1 MMQVENTTETGALLG
16 DDALDIEELPRVG
29 VYVTTVAE
37 GNIPIGSVVV
47 QDPYLQYLESLEDE
61 EAS

>member
-1 MMQVENTTETGALLG
+1 MQVENTTETGALLG

-37 GNIPIGSVVV
+37 GNIPHRICSCARSILTVLGKSRR
-47 QDPYLQYLESLEDE
+47 
-61 EAS
+61 